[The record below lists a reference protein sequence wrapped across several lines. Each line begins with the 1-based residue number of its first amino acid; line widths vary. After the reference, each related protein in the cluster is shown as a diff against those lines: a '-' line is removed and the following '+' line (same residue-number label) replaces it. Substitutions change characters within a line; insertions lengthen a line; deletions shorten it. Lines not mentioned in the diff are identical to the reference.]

1 VQGATGRVGQLLCE
15 TLARQGVPFDVAG
28 RTKERLEGCAAR
40 FSGARAFLITPG
52 SRSSL
57 AEALRGRKVVA
68 SCAGAFRE
76 SGEPLVAAAAEA
88 GISYIDTA
96 REQAFVAQVLS
107 YDAAAFKSGACLAP
121 SMGLEVA
128 VADWLATRAIEK
140 IHEGPSASDRGEMRV
155 EHIAVCYAEAGV
167 ALLARLRDPLAGARQ
182 WVDGMLRDEEPLVHQ
197 RRFAVIDDD
206 GSRRERVA
214 LSVPGV
220 EPLLLPSHTGA
231 RSVRTFVTAP
241 RGTAEGLFRSAR
253 LRAASRQIVR
263 LARVGSFGDGRFE
276 IIVEASRSGVC
287 ALLHARGKDRY
298 RITAAIQAFA
308 ITEAL
313 EGRMRGSGVVAPSVA
328 FDRDRG
334 VRALE
339 AVGVTFELTER
350 SRER

>member
-1 VQGATGRVGQLLCE
+1 MGQLLCE
-15 TLARQGVPFDVAG
+15 MLAREGVPFDVAG
-28 RTKERLEGCAAR
+28 RTDERLQACAAR
-40 FSGARAFLITPG
+40 FSGARAFLITRG

-57 AEALRGRKVVA
+57 ADALRGRKIVA
-68 SCAGAFRE
+68 SCAGAFPE
-76 SGEPLVAAAAEA
+76 SGEPWVAAAAEA
-88 GISYIDTA
+88 GISYLDTA

-107 YDAAAFKSGACLAP
+107 YDAAALKSGACLAP

-128 VADWLATRAIEK
+128 VADWLATRALERM
-140 IHEGPSASDRGEMRV
+140 HEGTTAGDSGETRGE
-155 EHIAVCYAEAGV
+155 HLAVCYADPGV
-167 ALLARLRDPLAGARQ
+167 ALLTRLRDPPAGARQ
-182 WVDGMLRDEEPLVHQ
+182 WVDGMLRDEEPLAHQ

-241 RGTAEGLFRSAR
+241 GATAEGVVRSAL
-253 LRAASRQIVR
+253 LRAASRQVAR
-263 LARVGSFGDGRFE
+263 LTRVGSSGDGRFE

-298 RITAAIQAFA
+298 RVTAAIQAFA

-313 EGRMRGSGVVAPSVA
+313 GGRMRGSGVVAPSVA

-339 AVGVTFELTER
+339 AVGVTLELTER
-350 SRER
+350 SRERERQR